1 MEYDGSVTS
10 TAMIDL
16 IFIGITLAFFATGIA
31 YAWFCEKVR

>member
-16 IFIGITLAFFATGIA
+16 IFIGVTLAFFALAIA
-31 YAWFCEKVR
+31 YAWFCKKVR

>member
-1 MEYDGSVTS
+1 MEYDGSVTN

-16 IFIGITLAFFATGIA
+16 IFIGITLAFFALAIA